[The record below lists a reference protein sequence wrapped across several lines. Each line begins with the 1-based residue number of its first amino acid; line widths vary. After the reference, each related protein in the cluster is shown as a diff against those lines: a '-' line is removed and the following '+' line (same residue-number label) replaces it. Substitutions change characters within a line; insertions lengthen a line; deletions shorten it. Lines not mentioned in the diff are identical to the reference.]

1 MPLKLKKADVI
12 KRLEDTKRKI
22 LADHEDAV
30 VRWAAEQA
38 KWPEK
43 ARKLLDSFI
52 NAYERASGDSDK
64 APEQFRYTYRMGHG
78 NGSAWELPDLAPPD
92 RPGLDNPKLNK
103 INKLLDRLSMSADE
117 TVTITLND
125 DLNQFI

>member
-78 NGSAWELPDLAPPD
+78 TGSVWKLPDLTPPD
-92 RPGLDNPKLNK
+92 RPGRDNPKLSK
-103 INKLLDRLSMSADE
+103 IDKILDRLRLSPDE
-117 TVTITLND
+117 TVTISRGD
-125 DLNQFI
+125 DLDTIL